1 MDNTVFLTSLIML
14 LFKAKIN
21 KKKEGAFAPSS

>member
-1 MDNTVFLTSLIML
+1 M

-21 KKKEGAFAPSS
+21 KKKEGAFAPSSSVKRKV